1 MGSDTGETSA
11 IVVGGAMLTPL
22 LQCKPI
28 QSFGKKHL
36 EDVEPLINTLENV
49 SPWCSVDT
57 SSGNLTV
64 VLEPFNC
71 FDAELYADE
80 LVLERPVEFREDQ
93 RSKDSVPNFHGVP
106 SFANDDHK

>member
-1 MGSDTGETSA
+1 M
-11 IVVGGAMLTPL
+11 V
-22 LQCKPI
+22 
-28 QSFGKKHL
+28 
-36 EDVEPLINTLENV
+36 NTLENV

-80 LVLERPVEFREDQ
+80 LVLDEPVDFREDQ
-93 RSKDSVPNFHGVP
+93 RSKLAIPNSVNIPEIADTTSKSTMESG
-106 SFANDDHK
+106 S

>member
-1 MGSDTGETSA
+1 M
-11 IVVGGAMLTPL
+11 
-22 LQCKPI
+22 
-28 QSFGKKHL
+28 
-36 EDVEPLINTLENV
+36 NTLENV

-80 LVLERPVEFREDQ
+80 LVLDEPVDFREDQ
-93 RSKDSVPNFHGVP
+93 RSKLVAPNSVPTPETADTTFKSTMESG
-106 SFANDDHK
+106 S

>member
-1 MGSDTGETSA
+1 
-11 IVVGGAMLTPL
+11 MLTPL

-28 QSFGKKHL
+28 QSFGKKHI

>member
-1 MGSDTGETSA
+1 M
-11 IVVGGAMLTPL
+11 V
-22 LQCKPI
+22 
-28 QSFGKKHL
+28 
-36 EDVEPLINTLENV
+36 NTLENV

-80 LVLERPVEFREDQ
+80 LVLDEPVDFREDQ
-93 RSKDSVPNFHGVP
+93 RSKLIALTLRTPLKPLTQFASQPWKVDSEIPLLK
-106 SFANDDHK
+106 SSR

>member
-1 MGSDTGETSA
+1 M
-11 IVVGGAMLTPL
+11 
-22 LQCKPI
+22 LQCKPV

-36 EDVEPLINTLENV
+36 EDVEPVVNTLENV

-80 LVLERPVEFREDQ
+80 LVLDEPVEFREDQ
-93 RSKDSVPNFHGVP
+93 RSELTALILCLPVRPLTQLSSQPWKVDSEVPLLE
-106 SFANDDHK
+106 SYR

>member
-1 MGSDTGETSA
+1 M
-11 IVVGGAMLTPL
+11 V
-22 LQCKPI
+22 
-28 QSFGKKHL
+28 
-36 EDVEPLINTLENV
+36 NTLENV

-80 LVLERPVEFREDQ
+80 LVLDEPVDFREDQ
-93 RSKDSVPNFHGVP
+93 RSKLIALTLRTSLKSLTQLASQPWKVDSEVPLLK
-106 SFANDDHK
+106 SYR

>member
-1 MGSDTGETSA
+1 M
-11 IVVGGAMLTPL
+11 V
-22 LQCKPI
+22 
-28 QSFGKKHL
+28 
-36 EDVEPLINTLENV
+36 NTLENV

-80 LVLERPVEFREDQ
+80 LVLDEPVDFREDQ
-93 RSKDSVPNFHGVP
+93 RSKLVP
-106 SFANDDHK
+106 SNYVCTHDTADTTCKSIMESGS

>member
-1 MGSDTGETSA
+1 M
-11 IVVGGAMLTPL
+11 V
-22 LQCKPI
+22 
-28 QSFGKKHL
+28 
-36 EDVEPLINTLENV
+36 NTLENV

-80 LVLERPVEFREDQ
+80 LVLDEPVDFREDQ
-93 RSKDSVPNFHGVP
+93 RSKLVAPNSVNTPEIADTSSKSTMESG
-106 SFANDDHK
+106 S

>member
-1 MGSDTGETSA
+1 M
-11 IVVGGAMLTPL
+11 V
-22 LQCKPI
+22 
-28 QSFGKKHL
+28 
-36 EDVEPLINTLENV
+36 NTLENV

-80 LVLERPVEFREDQ
+80 LVLDEPVDFREDQ
-93 RSKDSVPNFHGVP
+93 RSKLNTPN
-106 SFANDDHK
+106 SIHKFKTADTTSKSTMENGS

>member
-1 MGSDTGETSA
+1 M
-11 IVVGGAMLTPL
+11 V
-22 LQCKPI
+22 
-28 QSFGKKHL
+28 
-36 EDVEPLINTLENV
+36 NTLENV

-80 LVLERPVEFREDQ
+80 LVLDEPVDFREDQ
-93 RSKDSVPNFHGVP
+93 RSKLIALTLRTPLKPLTQLCKSTMESGF
-106 SFANDDHK
+106 